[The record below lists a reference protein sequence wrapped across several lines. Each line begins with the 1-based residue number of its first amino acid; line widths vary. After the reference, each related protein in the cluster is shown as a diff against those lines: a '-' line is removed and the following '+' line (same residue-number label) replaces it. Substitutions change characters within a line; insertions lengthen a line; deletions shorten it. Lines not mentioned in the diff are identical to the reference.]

1 MSAPPTLRCR
11 EILRR
16 ESFSRLAQMPRLSL
30 WTAAAG
36 LTVAAML
43 GLTAC
48 GGEDA
53 KLLPG
58 ETARE
63 ITANLDT
70 VQQLSD
76 EGDCIGAESAAEQ
89 VGEQI
94 EALEGVDRKLK
105 VALEGG
111 AVRLEEVIAECE
123 EVDVEAIAPATVP
136 TEAEEE
142 EKSKGKEDKEEEEKE
157 KPKDEEAESPSLPPQ
172 AKGKAKGPE
181 KGQGPPPSEE
191 APEEPP
197 AESPSGGVSPGE
209 PAGEGE

>member
-11 EILRR
+11 EILLR
-16 ESFSRLAQMPRLSL
+16 EPFSRLAHMPRFSIRAAVVGL
-30 WTAAAG
+30 TIAAA
-36 LTVAAML
+36 L
-43 GLTAC
+43 GITAC

-105 VALEGG
+105 VALEDG
-111 AVRLEEVIAECE
+111 AARLEEVIASCE
-123 EVDVEAIAPATVP
+123 ESATEAIAPATIP
-136 TEAEEE
+136 TEPEEE
-142 EKSKGKEDKEEEEKE
+142 EKEREGKEKKE
-157 KPKDEEAESPSLPPQ
+157 KPKDEEAEAETPSLPPQ
-172 AKGKAKGPE
+172 AKGEGKGLE
-181 KGQGPPPSEE
+181 KGHGPPPSEE